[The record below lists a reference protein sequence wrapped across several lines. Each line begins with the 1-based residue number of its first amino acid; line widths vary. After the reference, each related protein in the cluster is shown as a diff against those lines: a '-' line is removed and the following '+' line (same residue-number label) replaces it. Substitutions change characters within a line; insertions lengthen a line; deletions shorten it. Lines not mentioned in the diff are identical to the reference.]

1 MVEVKLEHRSKYF
14 KQIIYFNL
22 KLTCIVGNGA
32 SSPISSASSSCPG
45 KSTWTN
51 TARFRISSKRGL
63 PINLWNIISTRL
75 YIKKLFIVISWAK
88 KMHMDEF
95 LYHFHTIKLTENE
108 KWLFPMSW
116 QVKNTVL
123 LSLSL
128 CASSMSPFW
137 KMKKNKN

>member
-1 MVEVKLEHRSKYF
+1 MVVEYLGRRSKYF
-14 KQIIYFNL
+14 NQTIDFKL

-75 YIKKLFIVISWAK
+75 YIKKLFIVISC
-88 KMHMDEF
+88 MDEF